1 MRCLALALVLLGGSA
16 HAALPQAPLR
26 RSDQGME
33 QVLRIRGGA
42 WGSKQSP
49 PPPPAEIVEPPAPV
63 SPPLPPPA
71 LPYANLKAVAIL
83 SAAVG
88 SWAVLRAPDVRAWFA
103 DVSPLH
109 AKYFP
114 LSRHQVLIFLAW
126 LTNKIAVRVPGRSDG
141 KSWKDA
147 MVSPVRFFTPSGY
160 AFAIWAPIFLGELL
174 LTFYQLGSSRLAPAL
189 HPYLAKIA
197 PPLAQA
203 FAAQSLWCVAF
214 RPWCGKMQFVPTAL
228 LAMTAVGLSRVHA
241 ILREAVAAGAM
252 RPWDYLIVHLPL
264 SLHFGWITCATLVN
278 LNGWF
283 AVTPSLRTG
292 DKLGLA
298 LASVNVAVTLGG
310 QITLAS
316 GDPIIAL
323 VVAWALY
330 AVADDLLPSKSI
342 LRKNGLVGDDA
353 LDCLEISAR
362 VSALLQAGLAGAVV
376 VWKVLL
382 RAGVV
387 VPGDAARLMA
397 AAVDPV
403 KAFLT

>member
-1 MRCLALALVLLGGSA
+1 
-16 HAALPQAPLR
+16 
-26 RSDQGME
+26 ME